1 VVTEEKVRR
10 VTWEYIIIIIII
22 IIKGI
27 CDVVAYTKRLIVV
40 RACVRANALK
50 PSHTRAISHP
60 DGYVTT
66 LLIQQPCTEYYL
78 SSTQYVHNT

>member
-1 VVTEEKVRR
+1 MTEEKVRR
-10 VTWEYIIIIIII
+10 VTWEYIINTI

-27 CDVVAYTKRLIVV
+27 CDVVAYTKRLTVV
-40 RACVRANALK
+40 LACVCEPAFK

-66 LLIQQPCTEYYL
+66 FLIQQHTEYYL
-78 SSTQYVHNT
+78 PSTQYVHNT